1 MSQEKVE
8 KYKQDKANR
17 QKIMRREKLIR
28 RIEYGGSA
36 IVLLA
41 LIVWFSFAVY
51 KNVEAGNA
59 SRATTTEM
67 DATAVQEYI
76 NNLNS
81 SSEAAE

>member
-17 QKIMRREKLIR
+17 QKIMRREKIIR

-36 IVLLA
+36 VVLLA
-41 LIVWFSFAVY
+41 LIAWFSFAVY

-59 SRATTTEM
+59 GGGTTTEI
-67 DATAVQEYI
+67 DATAVQDYLTD
-76 NNLNS
+76 LNS
-81 SSEAAE
+81 TSETAE